1 MSRMRSGCG
10 ALLLER
16 GSRSPGASLAWRPR
30 RASFHTSIPCEDI
43 TSSERQCWLLQR
55 LGLSLEF
62 LVEVLRIDVQLLL
75 GRLLR
80 PGGGLGDLA
89 CQAGFDEPDSFC
101 LSCSPAHR
109 VTIPYSHVAT
119 GYGHIHVWSADQQD
133 LHRISVAEDAVESY
147 IPSGIDVGI
156 DFGKVETPC
165 TPAKVMAAPLRE
177 LEGLQHRLGVG
188 RASCSALTT
197 GNQ

>member
-1 MSRMRSGCG
+1 MRGDREEPLFIQVSQAKTSLRQESMLVIAWLWTPPQIPC
-10 ALLLER
+10 
-16 GSRSPGASLAWRPR
+16 RSP
-30 RASFHTSIPCEDI
+30 
-43 TSSERQCWLLQR
+43 
-55 LGLSLEF
+55 
-62 LVEVLRIDVQLLL
+62 RIDVQLLL
-75 GRLLR
+75 SRLLR

-119 GYGHIHVWSADQQD
+119 GYGHTHVWSADQQD

-188 RASCSALTT
+188 RASCSAPTT

>member
-1 MSRMRSGCG
+1 METARS
-10 ALLLER
+10 LF
-16 GSRSPGASLAWRPR
+16 SK
-30 RASFHTSIPCEDI
+30 SIPSEDI
-43 TSSERQCWLLQR
+43 TSSERQCWLLHGF
-55 LGLSLEF
+55 GLCLEL

-75 GRLLR
+75 SRLLR
-80 PGGGLGDLA
+80 PGGGLGDLV

-101 LSCSPAHR
+101 LSCSPDHR

-119 GYGHIHVWSADQQD
+119 GYGHTHVWSADQQD

-156 DFGKVETPC
+156 DFGKLETQC

-188 RASCSALTT
+188 HASCSAPTT
-197 GNQ
+197 GSQ

>member
-1 MSRMRSGCG
+1 MALCFWKEGRVPLEQALGDREEPLFIQVFHAKTSLRQRVNAGYCMR
-10 ALLLER
+10 
-16 GSRSPGASLAWRPR
+16 
-30 RASFHTSIPCEDI
+30 F
-43 TSSERQCWLLQR
+43 
-55 LGLSLEF
+55 GLCLEF

-101 LSCSPAHR
+101 LNCSPAQR

-119 GYGHIHVWSADQQD
+119 GYGHIHVWSADQQN
-133 LHRISVAEDAVESY
+133 LHSISVAEDAAESY

-188 RASCSALTT
+188 RASCSAPTT